1 MTSSKT
7 RPAHAPATTR
17 DRVLAAAER
26 LLGEGS
32 AAFSMRDLAAAAGV
46 SFATPFNQFGSKLEI
61 MRALSAER
69 IERMHRRAA
78 ASVGSADGVQ
88 RVLDVVGIAA
98 SVMTEAPRVN
108 RAVMAAIGAPAAEPE
123 AQPGPRPGK
132 IRERSRALWA
142 EALGDAACLS
152 KAHRALG
159 RMVLPDQ
166 LAIAFRGVLSF
177 WTAGEID
184 DSDLRPRAVAAAAAL
199 LFGFVDE
206 GRRDS
211 LAGLMLP

>member
-7 RPAHAPATTR
+7 RPAHAPGTTR

-32 AAFSMRDLAAAAGV
+32 ADFSMRDLAAAAGV

-78 ASVGSADGVQ
+78 TAASADSVQ
-88 RVLDVVGIAA
+88 RVLDVVAIAA
-98 SVMTEAPRVN
+98 AVMTEAPPVN
-108 RAVMAAIGAPAAEPE
+108 RAVMAAIGAPGAEP
-123 AQPGPRPGK
+123 GK
-132 IRERSRALWA
+132 VRERSRALWE

-152 KAHRALG
+152 PAHRALG
-159 RMVLPDQ
+159 RLVLPDQ

-177 WTAGEID
+177 WTAGEIQD
-184 DSDLRPRAVAAAAAL
+184 PDLRPCAVASAAAL
-199 LFGFVDE
+199 LFGFVDAP
-206 GRRDS
+206 RQAL
-211 LAGLMLP
+211 LAELMPL

>member
-7 RPAHAPATTR
+7 RPAHAPGTTR

-32 AAFSMRDLAAAAGV
+32 ADFSMRDLAAAAGV

-78 ASVGSADGVQ
+78 TAASVDSVQ
-88 RVLDVVGIAA
+88 RVLDVVAIAA
-98 SVMTEAPRVN
+98 AVMTETPRVN
-108 RAVMAAIGAPAAEPE
+108 RAVMAAIGAPGSQQGSEPG
-123 AQPGPRPGK
+123 AV
-132 IRERSRALWA
+132 RERSRALWA

-152 KAHRALG
+152 PAHRVLG
-159 RMVLPDQ
+159 RLVLPDQ

-177 WTAGEID
+177 WTAGEIQD
-184 DSDLRPRAVAAAAAL
+184 PDLRPCALASAAAL
-199 LFGFVDE
+199 LFGFVDAP
-206 GRRDS
+206 RQAL
-211 LAGLMLP
+211 LAELMPL